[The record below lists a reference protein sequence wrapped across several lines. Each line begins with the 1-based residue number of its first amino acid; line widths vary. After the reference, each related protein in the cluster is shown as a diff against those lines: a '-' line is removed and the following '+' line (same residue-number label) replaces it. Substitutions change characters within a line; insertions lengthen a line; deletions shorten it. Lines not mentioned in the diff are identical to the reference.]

1 MLGFTRSFK
10 ELKSF
15 ELRIL
20 HFLNT
25 KRIIG
30 FDNIPI
36 NEKDKFL
43 VEAREIISI
52 FCFTNW
58 EYNFINEV
66 VFLSKTIVFSGR
78 FKGSCKNDL
87 IGSDPMER
95 RMMLA
100 KDVLYNNFKS

>member
-30 FDNIPI
+30 FDNIPF
-36 NEKDKFL
+36 NKKDKFL
-43 VEAREIISI
+43 VEASEIISI

-66 VFLSKTIVFSGR
+66 DLLSKTIVFSGR
-78 FKGSCKNDL
+78 FKGSWKNFL
-87 IGSDPMER
+87 VGSDPIER
-95 RMMLA
+95 RIMLA
-100 KDVLYNNFKS
+100 KDVLYPSFKS